1 MRRFIR
7 AGTAKTTL
15 MELENENVA
24 EKPPHRG
31 SLTIYLTSVVAKEL
45 WAVKM
50 FLRGV
55 RPSRCDGAG
64 NLSGLLRRSLVLSAR
79 L

>member
-1 MRRFIR
+1 MRKFIH

-31 SLTIYLTSVVAKEL
+31 SLT
-45 WAVKM
+45 
-50 FLRGV
+50 
-55 RPSRCDGAG
+55 
-64 NLSGLLRRSLVLSAR
+64 NLPEQYSSKRAMGSQDVLARRSPEQM
-79 L
+79 